1 MNSKRWIAIVIVIA
15 LIVVSFGVRLTTQ
28 VASSVVNGV
37 LDYDTST
44 YEAQI
49 VEEGDWDEQI
59 AIIDLQGA
67 IMDDD
72 TSPLLGQGYNYHR
85 MLTTI
90 DQAAHDDTEKA
101 VLLKI
106 DSPGGAVGETAEI
119 YEALKEMQEEFDK
132 PLFVAMEGMAAS
144 GGYYAAAPADKIY
157 AQASTITGSI
167 GVIMESINFAG
178 LAEKYGISFNTI
190 KSGKHKDIMSASR
203 EMTEEEKEI
212 LQSMIDEMYDD
223 FVEVIVD
230 GREMS
235 DKEVRKLADGRIYT
249 GKQAKEVGLV
259 DEVGSLDDA
268 LVDLRESYDLEN
280 AQVIKYSKD
289 AGFFTYFN
297 VDAKSIFGAKDEEI
311 DAVMSLLRQSDKP
324 RAMYIY

>member
-1 MNSKRWIAIVIVIA
+1 MNSKRWIALVIVVV

-28 VASSVVNGV
+28 VASSVINDRFDFDG
-37 LDYDTST
+37 SA
-44 YEAQI
+44 YEAQL
-49 VEEGDWDEQI
+49 VETGDWDKKI
-59 AIIDLQGA
+59 AVIDLKGA

-72 TSPLLGQGYNYHR
+72 TSPLLGQGYNHHR
-85 MLTTI
+85 MLTMI
-90 DQAAHDDTEKA
+90 DQAAEDETVKA
-101 VLLKI
+101 VLLQI

-119 YEALKEMQEEFDK
+119 YERLKNMQEEFDK

-203 EMTEEEKEI
+203 EMTEEEKAI

-223 FVEVIVD
+223 FVEVIVE
-230 GREMS
+230 GRDMS

-259 DEVGSLDDA
+259 DEVGSLEDA
-268 LVDLRESYDLEN
+268 LADLRRTYDLEN

-289 AGFFTYFN
+289 KGFLSYFN
-297 VDAKSIFGAKDEEI
+297 FDINNIFGAKDEEL